1 MRNLLTKAT
10 GTAIAIAAAALLN
23 SGSANAQAL
32 VIDDLSCKLFDSAMA
47 VHTIFPPA
55 LGGDAVVQRVMTPSG
70 NSKITCS
77 GRLPAGA
84 DCHWHIGG
92 QRTDRHRGHTDWC
105 SVCCHGSTQRNANLR
120 RPDTCW
126 GRRQESQE
134 RAGESRSPST
144 KNRKACHRCQK
155 QERQA
160 WA

>member
-84 DCHWHIGG
+84 ATPPNRAAIFSGPDDGNCGTGFGVTDDWHEVVTKSGRAVLTCHLNG
-92 QRTDRHRGHTDWC
+92 Q
-105 SVCCHGSTQRNANLR
+105 N
-120 RPDTCW
+120 
-126 GRRQESQE
+126 
-134 RAGESRSPST
+134 
-144 KNRKACHRCQK
+144 
-155 QERQA
+155 
-160 WA
+160 